1 MKDAQLGQEE
11 TSSLLNDRYVPFK
24 PSKEK
29 VKDAR
34 KKNIYV
40 PTGEINALR
49 SLRRGMSLRKEPD
62 SDELGIPDLFGLGNQ
77 RAVNPTLPPRVDAA
91 PTTTPNVNIQ
101 PIAPV
106 QTASANPL
114 TRTNPSFLGS
124 NPIDVLKNLDIAR
137 RTG

>member
-1 MKDAQLGQEE
+1 MKIFRKYASAIDDLKTLGLSRPQLRKIMKDAQLGEEE
-11 TSSLLNDRYVPFK
+11 TSSILNDRYVPFK

-40 PTGEINALR
+40 PTGDINALR

-62 SDELGIPDLFGLGNQ
+62 SDMLSMPNLFGLGNQ
-77 RAVNPTLPPRVDAA
+77 RAVATD
-91 PTTTPNVNIQ
+91 
-101 PIAPV
+101 
-106 QTASANPL
+106 SA

-124 NPIDVLKNLDIAR
+124 SPEDILKNLDIAR